1 LDLSYIFADTFVLPQ
16 IFLEM
21 VLVGKEDTL
30 LQLAKTDKEK
40 SGRQLLAL
48 LLLDDGYSTEKT
60 RRSLQKNAFA
70 LMKLH
75 RYRDAAAVFLLADPP
90 FIKEACSV
98 LNRQFSDPM
107 LALLVTRLGEYRQG
121 LCRHAATLTMST
133 SVGATTAS
141 VLPVTGAVVP
151 QDMPSLVLS
160 SVEGYALGAAA
171 RALLRNDVLPSLIL
185 ACQRTSLRSVQ
196 QRRGQQGSTAEEVA
210 PMYAT
215 VRTIDALLLSL
226 VCALWLQDRGVLGD
240 TLRTLCGRY
249 SLVDACTA
257 ASLNTGN

>member
-1 LDLSYIFADTFVLPQ
+1 
-16 IFLEM
+16 M

-48 LLLDDGYSTEKT
+48 LTLDDSYSSEKT
-60 RRSLQKNAFA
+60 RKSLQKNAFA

-107 LALLVTRLGEYRQG
+107 LALLVTRLAEYRQG
-121 LCRHAATLTMST
+121 QRRHAAMLAMAASSCVTTPASISAAT
-133 SVGATTAS
+133 ARSVS
-141 VLPVTGAVVP
+141 
-151 QDMPSLVLS
+151 QDPSPMILS
-160 SVEGYALGAAA
+160 SVEGYSLGAAT
-171 RALLRNDVLPSLIL
+171 RALLQNDVVPSLLI

-196 QRRGQQGSTAEEVA
+196 QRQREQQSSAVEEVA
-210 PMYAT
+210 PVYAA
-215 VRTIDALLLSL
+215 VRTADALLLAL
-226 VCALWLQDRGVLGD
+226 VCALWLQNRGVLGD
-240 TLRTLCGRY
+240 TMRALCGRY

-257 ASLNTGN
+257 ASGEGMCLI